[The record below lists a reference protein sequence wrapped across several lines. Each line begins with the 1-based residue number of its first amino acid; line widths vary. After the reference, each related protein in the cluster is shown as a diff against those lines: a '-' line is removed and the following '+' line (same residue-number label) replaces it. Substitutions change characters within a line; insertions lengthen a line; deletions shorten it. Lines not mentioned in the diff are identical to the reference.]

1 MKLLHALLAVCLV
14 WFLAHIIF
22 QLPSGIERIEAR
34 AAR

>member
-14 WFLAHIIF
+14 WFLAHVVF